1 MHQEDTGRTSGDTK
15 LHQEDAMQEDAMQE
29 DAMQEDPKT
38 YCVMCMSEGV
48 MFVRMH
54 ANVCM

>member
-15 LHQEDAMQEDAMQE
+15 LHQEDAMQE

-48 MFVRMH
+48 MFVRVH